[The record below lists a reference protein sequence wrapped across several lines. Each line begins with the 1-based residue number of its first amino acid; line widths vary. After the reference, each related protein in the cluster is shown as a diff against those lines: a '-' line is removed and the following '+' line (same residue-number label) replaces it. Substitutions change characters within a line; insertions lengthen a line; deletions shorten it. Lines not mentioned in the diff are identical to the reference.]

1 MNHRTLATL
10 ILVPS
15 LLGACAAD
23 PADPPD
29 ESSADSALSSGVQW
43 QPLGMSG
50 IAQLQM
56 TRDQNGSVAV
66 IARTTGG
73 GLMFDEQNGPG
84 AGWKAPA
91 SLGGWGLQDFAVT
104 AQADGRLV
112 VFALGGDGAIYMQTQ
127 NAAGS
132 SAFSGWSYLGGHGL
146 IDVAAAREADGL
158 VVMLAV
164 GADHNVYEQRQSSQN
179 GGFDPW
185 TWVGGPG
192 VIQIAMAAQPSG
204 RLALIGRT
212 PDGEMMFTNQP
223 SVNANFLGWT
233 SLGGTQLT
241 DFTLAKNLD
250 GRLEMLAIGGDTA
263 VYDKPQAHPD
273 LDWADWSG
281 VGQSG
286 VTSVATTLA
295 ADGSLNLFMVGSDH
309 QVHRVAQNGPG
320 GGLIGEPAMG
330 GNNFVKV
337 SAEHDLDGRMEVM
350 GLAANGTVYQTWQT
364 SPGGPWLALPPPPV
378 MTYTSSIPNPAQV
391 GSTVTFYWDVS
402 VQPGCTVYSHVDIQS
417 PLQGNKQIGSWNGAL
432 SGQATFTIQD
442 DTYVSV
448 TAGCAEGWQSGVT
461 IESKRGETVH
471 ATQPTTTTSTY
482 RLNLSQEIPYSGP
495 IPWGADFG
503 VGIPNGKLIQLK
515 NPYPYYVMSVIAP
528 HAPNTDCWTSKAVQL
543 AAGASTTAAD
553 ITKLYGTATPSVPLH
568 IHACLNQ
575 TVSGYAQ
582 IDVTYT
588 H

>member
-1 MNHRTLATL
+1 MKLRTLATL
-10 ILVPS
+10 LMLPS
-15 LLGACAAD
+15 VLGACAAD
-23 PADPPD
+23 AEDTPD
-29 ESSADSALSSGVQW
+29 ENTTQSALSGGAQW
-43 QPLGMSG
+43 QPLGLTG
-50 IAQLQM
+50 IAQIQM
-56 TRDQNGSVAV
+56 TRDQDGSVAV
-66 IARTTGG
+66 MARTTGG

-91 SLGGWGLQDFAVT
+91 SLGGWGLQDFAIT
-104 AQADGRLV
+104 HQADGRLV

-132 SAFSGWSYLGGHGL
+132 TSFSGWSYLGGHDL

-164 GADHNVYEQRQSSQN
+164 GADHNVYEQRQSSPN

-192 VIQIAMAAQPSG
+192 VVQIAMETQPSG
-204 RLALIGRT
+204 RIALIGRT

-223 SVNANFLGWT
+223 TVNANFVGWT
-233 SLGGTQLT
+233 TLDGTQLT

-250 GRLEMLAIGGDTA
+250 GRLEMVAIGGDTA
-263 VYDKPQAHPD
+263 VYDKPQARPD
-273 LDWADWSG
+273 LEWSSWFA

-320 GGLIGEPAMG
+320 GGLIGEPLMG

-364 SPGGPWLALPPPPV
+364 SPGGPFLALPPPPAL
-378 MTYTSSIPNPAQV
+378 TYTTAIPSPAQV
-391 GSTVTFYWDVS
+391 GSTVTFYWSAS
-402 VQPGCTVYSHVDIQS
+402 VQPGCTIYAHADIQS
-417 PLQGNKQIGSWNGAL
+417 PLQGHRQIGTWNGAL
-432 SGQATFTIQD
+432 GGNATFTIED

-448 TAGCAEGWQSGVT
+448 TAGCAEGAQSGVT
-461 IESKRGETVH
+461 IESTRGETVH
-471 ATQPTTTTSTY
+471 AVQPTTSTY
-482 RLNLSQEIPYSGP
+482 RLDLSKEIPTSGP

-503 VGIPNGKLIQLK
+503 TTGLPTGKLKALK
-515 NPYPYYVMSVIAP
+515 NPYPYYVMSVIGP
-528 HAPNTDCWTSKAVQL
+528 HAPNTDCWTSKAVTL
-543 AAGASTTAAD
+543 YAGQTTTAAD
-553 ITKLYGTATPSVPLH
+553 ITKLYGTATPAVPLH
-568 IHACLNQ
+568 IHTCLS
-575 TVSGYAQ
+575 TDLSGYAQ

>member
-1 MNHRTLATL
+1 MMHRTLAL
-10 ILVPS
+10 LFLPS
-15 LLGACAAD
+15 LLGACVAD
-23 PADPPD
+23 LGDPPD
-29 ESSADSALSSGVQW
+29 ETTTESALSGGVQW
-43 QPLGMSG
+43 QPLGLGG
-50 IAQLQM
+50 IAQIQM
-56 TRDQNGSVAV
+56 TRDQDGSVAV
-66 IARTTGG
+66 MARTTGG

-91 SLGGWGLQDFAVT
+91 SLGGWGLQDFAL
-104 AQADGRLV
+104 ANQADGRLV
-112 VFALGGDGAIYMQTQ
+112 VFALGGDGAIYAQTQ
-127 NAAGS
+127 NAPGS
-132 SAFSGWSYLGGHGL
+132 ESFSGWSYLGGHDL

-158 VVMLAV
+158 VLMLAV
-164 GADHNVYEQRQSSQN
+164 GADHNVYEQRQSSLN

-192 VIQIAMAAQPSG
+192 VVQIATAVQPSG
-204 RLALIGRT
+204 RVALIGRT
-212 PDGEMMFTNQP
+212 PAGEMMFTNQP

-233 SLGGTQLT
+233 TLDGTQLT

-250 GRLEMLAIGGDTA
+250 GRLELVAIGGNTA

-273 LDWADWSG
+273 LDWANWFA

-295 ADGSLNLFMVGSDH
+295 ADGSLDLFMIGSDH

-320 GGLIGEPAMG
+320 GGLIGEPAMD

-378 MTYTSSIPNPAQV
+378 MTYTSSNPNPAQV
-391 GSTVTFYWDVS
+391 GATVSFYWQVS

-417 PLQGNKQIGSWNGAL
+417 PLQGHKQIGSWNGAL
-432 SGQATFTIQD
+432 SGTATFTIQD
-442 DTYVSV
+442 DTNVSV
-448 TAGCAEGWQSGVT
+448 TAGCAEGLQSGT
-461 IESKRGETVH
+461 PIESTRGETVK
-471 ATQPTTTTSTY
+471 AVQPTTSTY

-503 VGIPNGKLIQLK
+503 SGIANGKLIGLK
-515 NPYPYYVMSVIAP
+515 NPYPYYVMSVIGP
-528 HAPNTDCWTSKAVQL
+528 HAPNTDCWTSKGVTL
-543 AAGASTTAAD
+543 NAGQSTTAAD
-553 ITKLYGTATPSVPLH
+553 ITKLYGSATPAVPLH
-568 IHACLNQ
+568 VHACLSQ